1 MTTRQSGLWVRRLI
15 IGWRPNQG
23 RYPASEV
30 TIGPVQKKQ
39 ITSDPSAVARVQA
52 LSARIWSDWCSGCLA
67 LYTYQAMP
75 SKEYPQPLARGAG
88 VEVLPALIASEV
100 EEIQLSVA

>member
-1 MTTRQSGLWVRRLI
+1 MRKPPSLRHNNGSNQIRVCVDGADRRIHRL
-15 IGWRPNQG
+15 GSW
-23 RYPASEV
+23 
-30 TIGPVQKKQ
+30 
-39 ITSDPSAVARVQA
+39 SDPNAVARVQA

-88 VEVLPALIASEV
+88 VELLPALIASEV

>member
-1 MTTRQSGLWVRRLI
+1 MGSLI
-15 IGWRPNQG
+15 P
-23 RYPASEV
+23 
-30 TIGPVQKKQ
+30 
-39 ITSDPSAVARVQA
+39 
-52 LSARIWSDWCSGCLA
+52 CLFLRSA

-75 SKEYPQPLARGAG
+75 SKEYPQPDARGAG

>member
-1 MTTRQSGLWVRRLI
+1 MDRIRSVDGVDRRIHRL
-15 IGWRPNQG
+15 GSW
-23 RYPASEV
+23 
-30 TIGPVQKKQ
+30 
-39 ITSDPSAVARVQA
+39 SDPSAVARVQA

-88 VEVLPALIASEV
+88 VELLPALIASEV